1 MIDIEE
7 KINEMKENIKEA
19 EMNEKHKLNEI
30 LDAFITASHFD
41 TLIAIILNST
51 RLDYSKQRLT
61 LADDRAI
68 IGYIEAIQPEFCN
81 LRFKTLH
88 EIWQKEKKEL
98 EQFKLEQLKMEEAN
112 KNDDPQDDNYDEHYS
127 YRLEFERLLKKY
139 GLNKENYML
148 TYNLNE
154 ESTNMDYY
162 YASIGLLKE
171 IED

>member
-1 MIDIEE
+1 MITLEE
-7 KINEMKENIKEA
+7 KVNEINNDIKEA
-19 EMNEKHKLNEI
+19 EMNEKHKMNEI

-61 LADDRAI
+61 LSDDRAI

-88 EIWQKEKKEL
+88 EIWQQEKKEL
-98 EQFKLEQLKMEEAN
+98 EQFKLEQLKMEEAK
-112 KNDDPQDDNYDEHYS
+112 KNDDPQDDGYDETFNYKL
-127 YRLEFERLLKKY
+127 YFKRICEKY
-139 GLNKENYML
+139 GLNKDNYMV

-154 ESTNMDYY
+154 ES
-162 YASIGLLKE
+162 ASIEYFKACKDLIKE

>member
-51 RLDYSKQRLT
+51 RLDYSKKRLT

-68 IGYIEAIQPEFCN
+68 IGYVQATQPEYCN
-81 LRFKTLH
+81 LRFETLLEMWQQEEK
-88 EIWQKEKKEL
+88 EI
-98 EQFKLEQLKMEEAN
+98 EQFRLEQLKMEEV
-112 KNDDPQDDNYDEHYS
+112 KQNDDSQPDEYDETVNYKVDCK
-127 YRLEFERLLKKY
+127 RICDKY
-139 GLNKENYML
+139 GLNKENYL
-148 TYNLNE
+148 VTYNLNE
-154 ESTNMDYY
+154 ESANIDYFK
-162 YASIGLLKE
+162 ACKSLIKE